1 MSAFCPKCG
10 YSMDKVL
17 SNAARERKPQ
27 PGDFALCFNCAAILA
42 FTDDLGLRCANAQ
55 ELDDLNFDETIIAS
69 QMTIRA
75 ESDWESA
82 ANDEH

>member
-1 MSAFCPKCG
+1 
-10 YSMDKVL
+10 MDKVL

-27 PGDFALCFNCAAILA
+27 AGDCALCFNCAAILA

-55 ELDDLNFDETIIAS
+55 EFDDLNFDETIIAA

-75 ESDWESA
+75 ESDWEST

>member
-27 PGDFALCFNCAAILA
+27 PGDFALCFNCAAICA